1 VGDAERTR
9 LARPDPM
16 SAHFDLQPAVAAGRT
31 ASAASVVLLVQ
42 SAAIDQFKQNKPPIG
57 LSLPERRQATF
68 LENVNWLTFV
78 RDYPGQGAG
87 HRKAKADFNFRG
99 WQGR

>member
-1 VGDAERTR
+1 
-9 LARPDPM
+9 
-16 SAHFDLQPAVAAGRT
+16 
-31 ASAASVVLLVQ
+31 VLLVQ

-68 LENVNWLTFV
+68 LPNVNWLTFTHEN
-78 RDYPGQGAG
+78 PGQGAV
-87 HRKAKADFNFRG
+87 HRKAQADFNFRG